1 MILLSKSYSRCATV
15 ERSYCEG
22 PFQENDSRFLVKE
35 TIEFCEANNRLFLA
49 RPDWMVQ
56 ATCIS
61 AYGLIFGYL
70 LTLIAALTNQWK
82 TLAIPLLL
90 FIGIKIN
97 AIFFYH
103 YMEFTS
109 STPPENLV
117 PYFSVEGPYILSMLL
132 VIVKVTQNLYRSKR
146 EGAKK
151 D

>member
-1 MILLSKSYSRCATV
+1 
-15 ERSYCEG
+15 
-22 PFQENDSRFLVKE
+22 
-35 TIEFCEANNRLFLA
+35 
-49 RPDWMVQ
+49 MVQ

-61 AYGLIFGYL
+61 AYVLIFGYI
-70 LTLIAALTNQWK
+70 LTLISAVTNQWR

-109 STPPENLV
+109 STPPENLI

-132 VIVKVTQNLYRSKR
+132 VIYKVTQNLYSTKI
-146 EGAKK
+146 GNKK
-151 D
+151 NN

>member
-1 MILLSKSYSRCATV
+1 
-15 ERSYCEG
+15 
-22 PFQENDSRFLVKE
+22 
-35 TIEFCEANNRLFLA
+35 
-49 RPDWMVQ
+49 MVQ

-61 AYGLIFGYL
+61 AYVLIFGYL
-70 LTLIAALTNQWK
+70 LTLLSALTNQWK

-109 STPPENLV
+109 NTPPEHLI

-132 VIVKVTQNLYRSKR
+132 VIYKVTQNLYRSN
-146 EGAKK
+146 GNDNKK
-151 D
+151 QK